1 MWAVAIAVIICPATV
16 AAQSAQRSSSPLWGD
31 LVAGPHRVGYRV
43 EKLRDRTRTMA
54 GYPLVLRYW
63 YPAVANGRAPMTF
76 ARYQATDVID
86 EQLADPTPERL
97 RQADA
102 DIKAF
107 YERPF
112 NFPFGPVEADRWA
125 RLGPTPLT
133 AIANA
138 APVRGRFP
146 LVVGVGGAQGNAVLG
161 EFLASHGYVVALVGS
176 PAFPDMSQ
184 VARMEWYVRDLEFA
198 LARMRELPLVDG
210 DRVATW
216 GFSFAGMPALLAGM
230 RAPGIDAVVSLESAI
245 FYQAFMPQLVGNPF
259 YDVGNLRVP
268 FLHMMREEESRPNE
282 RLAALDS
289 MRYSARTRYLLN
301 DTALVHQDF
310 GTHGIAA
317 AVVLG
322 KRPAALA
329 AARRA
334 QRANAEYIRH
344 FLDAHVKGDASAAA
358 WLSRSPEANGFT
370 QGDLTIVR
378 LPARIPAPSPR
389 EFIATV
395 RSNGIQRGLEQLHSA
410 RRTDPEALLFREAT
424 INNLG
429 YQLLRGGRP
438 ADAVELF
445 KLNVELYPRSANV
458 YDSLS
463 EAYEVTADSARAVEL
478 ARKTIEAVAGDTTL
492 NENARENFRR
502 AANER
507 IRRLERP

>member
-1 MWAVAIAVIICPATV
+1 
-16 AAQSAQRSSSPLWGD
+16 
-31 LVAGPHRVGYRV
+31 
-43 EKLRDRTRTMA
+43 
-54 GYPLVLRYW
+54 
-63 YPAVANGRAPMTF
+63 MTF
-76 ARYQATDVID
+76 AGYQATDVID
-86 EQLADPTPERL
+86 EQLADPTPARL

-102 DIKAF
+102 DLEAF

-112 NFPFGPVEADRWA
+112 NFPFGAVAPELWA

-133 AIANA
+133 AVVDAT
-138 APVRGRFP
+138 PLTGRFP

-245 FYQAFMPQLVGNPF
+245 FYQPFMQQLTGNPF
-259 YDVGNLRVP
+259 YDVASLRVP

-282 RLAALDS
+282 QLDRFEAL
-289 MRYSARTRYLLN
+289 RYSERVRYLLT
-301 DTALVHQDF
+301 DTTLVHQDF

-317 AVVLG
+317 AAVLG
-322 KRPAALA
+322 KRPGALA

-334 QRANAEYIRH
+334 QVANAEYVRH
-344 FLDAHVKGDASAAA
+344 FLDAHVKGSASAAA
-358 WLSRSPEANGFT
+358 WLARPPEANGFAA
-370 QGDLTIVR
+370 GDVTIVR
-378 LPARIPAPSPR
+378 LPARTPAPSAR
-389 EFIATV
+389 EFVATA
-395 RSNGIQRGLEQLHSA
+395 RASGIQRALEQFHSA
-410 RRTDPEALLFREAT
+410 RRADPEAPLFREAT
-424 INNLG
+424 INGLG
-429 YQLLRGGRP
+429 YQLLRGARP
-438 ADAVELF
+438 VDAIELFKVNVELF
-445 KLNVELYPRSANV
+445 PRSANV
-458 YDSLS
+458 HDSLA
-463 EAYEVTADSARAVEL
+463 EAYEVTGDSTRAVQI
-478 ARKTIEAVAGDTTL
+478 ARKTLEVVSTDTTL

-502 AANER
+502 VANDR